1 MGIGSQDNLNLY
13 LRENIMK
20 KTKQMLTLLL
30 AGSLL
35 LAGCGKKEV
44 PDAPKQSVSDTS
56 STIENN
62 SENSSEPT
70 DANQTDNGDKP
81 SNDVSQSPETPSP
94 TAGVITPKQGY
105 SDSDREVSIV
115 GLKEYK
121 QIKTDK
127 YTDKAK
133 KGKKFLVLFLKVR
146 NRTNEKVYFNVNYL
160 SAKVDGKDILNTVL
174 FNDPEGYPT
183 SFSNIAANS
192 YYGGFIVW
200 EVPKNWKKI
209 KISYEGWRDSDG
221 LTLNSTLTRKDL
233 KKTEKYSP
241 ALYEQGDK

>member
-1 MGIGSQDNLNLY
+1 MGIGSQNNLNIY
-13 LRENIMK
+13 LRKNIMK
-20 KTKQMLTLLL
+20 KTKQMLALLL

-35 LAGCGKKEV
+35 FTGCGKKEV
-44 PDAPKQSVSDTS
+44 PDNSKQPVSEDS
-56 STIENN
+56 STIGNN
-62 SENSSEPT
+62 SENGSKPT
-70 DANQTDNGDKP
+70 DANQTSNGDAP

-94 TAGVITPKQGY
+94 TVGIITKKQSY
-105 SDSDREVSIV
+105 SDSDREVSII

-133 KGKKFLVLFLKVR
+133 KGKIFLVLFLKIR

-160 SAKVDGKDILNTVL
+160 STKVDGKDIINTVL

-183 SFSNIAANS
+183 IFSNIAANS

-200 EVPKNWKKI
+200 EVPKNWKKV
-209 KISYEGWRDSDG
+209 KLSYKGWRDSDG
-221 LTLNSTLTRKDL
+221 LTLNSTLTKKDL
-233 KKTEKYSP
+233 EKPEKYST
-241 ALYEQGDK
+241 ALYGQTD